1 MRYRPN
7 GGMTDTPADGRD
19 SKRLNNFDL
28 LRLLAAVAVLVSHSF
43 AVTGHVEPG
52 IGADTLGTI
61 GVLMFFGISGYLI
74 TRSWVHAPHIPSFV
88 VKRALR
94 IYPAYIVVLL
104 VTTFIV
110 GPLVS
115 TLSTSDYFSSSLV
128 SHYVLG
134 NASMRSITYDL
145 PGVFAHNPYPHAV
158 NGSIWTLPYEV
169 RAYVIVALL
178 GVCGLLKNRRIGV
191 LVFLVIFEVSTF
203 LPELAY
209 VCDPTLL
216 RAFAAGA
223 IIYLLD
229 ESLPWSWWIVA
240 LGLVLWIGVSATPLG
255 VIAATAVIPYA
266 TIVAAHRTPLRWS
279 LLTRWGDFS
288 YGIYLWAFVV
298 QQLIAYLIIGVQPLA
313 MIAISLPVTG
323 VLAAGSW
330 FLVEERML
338 QAQAQSY
345 SDTTR
350 REPAARVASNASSIV
365 PCRSGPEVVW
375 FIRRGRKPLNRGGVR
390 SGQSLSRFLSR
401 EMRSRL
407 RSRMTH

>member
-1 MRYRPN
+1 MY
-7 GGMTDTPADGRD
+7 
-19 SKRLNNFDL
+19 K
-28 LRLLAAVAVLVSHSF
+28 
-43 AVTGHVEPG
+43 G

-191 LVFLVIFEVSTF
+191 LVFLVIVEVSTF
-203 LPELAY
+203 LPQLAY
-209 VCDPTLL
+209 VRDPTVL

-229 ESLPWSWWIVA
+229 ESLPW
-240 LGLVLWIGVSATPLG
+240 GLVDRGAWACPLDRRVSDTLRSHRCHCGDSLCNDRGCPPYS
-255 VIAATAVIPYA
+255 VAV
-266 TIVAAHRTPLRWS
+266 VAAHALGS
-279 LLTRWGDFS
+279 FS

-338 QAQAQSY
+338 RLKPRATATLPVENQPLGSLQTPQA
-345 SDTTR
+345 
-350 REPAARVASNASSIV
+350 
-365 PCRSGPEVVW
+365 
-375 FIRRGRKPLNRGGVR
+375 
-390 SGQSLSRFLSR
+390 
-401 EMRSRL
+401 
-407 RSRMTH
+407 